1 MDFIAILTQ
10 YSVPIFIVAVIGF
23 IAYQFFH
30 FITKSTTKPVSREEI
45 ERQRFIERM
54 KINTNQYP
62 FKWLYRGT
70 DRIGKIIYSKG
81 SQIQGNPHNH
91 ILIEMVVKPSLLF
104 GFLNPFGKEM
114 AIQVNYGSFN
124 EKNELKKVC
133 VEDGDKLV
141 LPSWVHFDY
150 FFGIFYDNTIQ
161 EEHHEI
167 ILKQNLAYT
176 DLNNEKSVDFA
187 RAQEMATIGYMPYAH
202 EMGMEEKRKQTEMEK
217 KKGKV
222 ETI

>member
-1 MDFIAILTQ
+1 MDAIQLLTQ
-10 YSVPIFIVAVIGF
+10 YSVPIFIVAIIGF

-54 KINTNQYP
+54 KINNNQYP
-62 FKWLYRGT
+62 FKYLYRGN
-70 DRIGKIIYSKG
+70 DKIGKIIYSKG
-81 SQIQGNPHNH
+81 SRIMGNPHNH
-91 ILIEMVVKPSLLF
+91 ILIEMVVKPVLF
-104 GFLNPFGKEM
+104 LGMTNPFSKEM

-124 EKNELKKVC
+124 EKNELEKVC
-133 VEDGDKLV
+133 IEDGDRLV

>member
-1 MDFIAILTQ
+1 MDFIQILTN
-10 YSVPIFIVAVIGF
+10 YSVPILIVAVLGF
-23 IAYQFFH
+23 FAYQFFH
-30 FITKSTTKPVSREEI
+30 FITKSTTKPISREEI
-45 ERQRFIERM
+45 ERQRFIEKM
-54 KINTNQYP
+54 KINSNQYP
-62 FKWLYRGT
+62 FKYLYRGN

-81 SQIQGNPHNH
+81 SQIHGNPRNH
-91 ILIEMVVKPSLLF
+91 ILIEMVVKPTLIWNF
-104 GFLNPFGKEM
+104 VNPFGKEM

-124 EKNELKKVC
+124 EKNELDKIC
-133 VEDGDKLV
+133 IEDGDRLV

-150 FFGIFYDNTIQ
+150 FFGIYYDNTIQ
-161 EEHHEI
+161 AEHHEI
-167 ILKQNLAYT
+167 ILKQDLAYT

>member
-1 MDFIAILTQ
+1 MDFIQILTQ
-10 YSVPIFIVAVIGF
+10 YSVPIFVVAILGF

-54 KINTNQYP
+54 KINSNQYP
-62 FKWLYRGT
+62 FKYLYRGN

-81 SQIQGNPHNH
+81 SQITANPHNH
-91 ILIEMVVKPSLLF
+91 ILIEMVVKPTLF
-104 GFLNPFGKEM
+104 LGMTNPFSKEM

-124 EKNELKKVC
+124 EKNELEKVC
-133 VEDGDKLV
+133 IEDGDKLV

-150 FFGIFYDNTIQ
+150 YFGIFYDNTIQ
-161 EEHHEI
+161 EKHHEI
-167 ILKQNLAYT
+167 IKNTDLFLT
-176 DLNNEKSVDFA
+176 DLNELASIYFVKSQEQTVFNPVAALPVILKEKD
-187 RAQEMATIGYMPYAH
+187 
-202 EMGMEEKRKQTEMEK
+202 KQTEMEK
-217 KKGKV
+217 KKGRV

>member
-1 MDFIAILTQ
+1 MDFIQILTNNAL
-10 YSVPIFIVAVIGF
+10 PIFIVAVLGF
-23 IAYQFFH
+23 IAWQFFH
-30 FITKSTTKPVSREEI
+30 FISKSVTKPISREEI
-45 ERQRFIERM
+45 ERKRFIERM

-62 FKWLYRGT
+62 FKWLYRGN
-70 DRIGKIIYSKG
+70 DRIGEIVYSKG
-81 SQIQGNPHNH
+81 SQITGNPHNH
-91 ILIEMVVKPSLLF
+91 ILIEMVVKPTLF
-104 GFLNPFGKEM
+104 WKIPNPLSHDM

-124 EKNELKKVC
+124 DKKELEKLC
-133 VEDGDKLV
+133 IEDGDRLI
-141 LPSWVHFDY
+141 LPSWIHFDY
-150 FFGIFYDNTIQ
+150 FFGIYYDNSIQ

-202 EMGMEEKRKQTEMEK
+202 EMGMEEKRKQTELER